1 MSCSTLGMER
11 FCMGRV
17 AVRSIRFERIE
28 PSRLPLFKRCCIIRA
43 SFITLFTVVL
53 YVTGFSQS
61 PPAQSPSPS
70 PHPKV
75 GLVLEGG
82 GALGLAHIGVIEW
95 LEEHRVPVNY
105 VSGTSMGGL
114 VGGLYATGHSAPEI
128 KELIKTIDWD
138 QVLQG
143 QTPYNHYSFRRKQDA
158 AEYPNR
164 LEFGLKKGLQF
175 PEGFNSGQE
184 VMMILDR
191 VALPYSGIKDFNDL
205 PTPFACVSTDL
216 VTNQPYVFR
225 QGSLSLALRSTMSL
239 PGIFDPIR
247 LNGHIFADGGL
258 MDNLPVDVAKSM
270 GADLT
275 IAVHLETAKIS
286 PTESLSSF
294 GVLGR
299 SISVVIAANEL
310 RSMEK
315 ADMLISV
322 PLEKFGS
329 MQYNRVED
337 LIKVGYAAAEA
348 KAALLNTLAVDE
360 PTWQAYLAERAARRL
375 TAPSPQFVEVTGT
388 SKTLANAIENDLK
401 NNIGKPV
408 ETAALQEQL
417 FDLKGQGRFSSFSYQ
432 MVNRDNKFGL
442 LVTATDKPYAPPIVQ
457 PLLLLGGSNFAG
469 VDFSAGARIT
479 FLDFGSYRAE
489 LRNDVIIG
497 SQYGINSQYYR
508 PFSPTSK
515 WFIAPEGFANYLQY
529 PIYQKDIFLA
539 QYRRTSAGAGLEVG
553 YEFGRVAQLS
563 LGYTAAHESLTP
575 KIGDATILP
584 NVSGRFGATELR
596 FALNQVDNPVIPRS
610 GEYANLSASW
620 VDANPGAAHSFPT
633 ANGAVIKFITLNAP
647 SSVYFG
653 ARGGTTFGNEL
664 VGVPL
669 FSLGGSSAFAAY
681 GENELLTDQYYQFQA
696 GYLRRVTKL
705 PVLLGDGLY
714 FNSLFEVGRVF
725 APPFKSQTPGDA
737 VVALIANTIFGPIE
751 FGGAVGATGHR
762 RVFFKLGRIF

>member
-1 MSCSTLGMER
+1 MER
-11 FCMGRV
+11 I
-17 AVRSIRFERIE
+17 AVRSIDEKIGSSLKL
-28 PSRLPLFKRCCIIRA
+28 SRLFIRCGILRA
-43 SFITLFTVVL
+43 SLITLVIVAL
-53 YVTGFSQS
+53 CITGLSQS
-61 PPAQSPSPS
+61 AQPDGGK
-70 PHPKV
+70 KV

-82 GALGLAHIGVIEW
+82 GALGLAHIGVIQW
-95 LEEHRVPVNY
+95 LEEHRVPVTY
-105 VSGTSMGGL
+105 VAGTSMGGL
-114 VGGLYATGHSAPEI
+114 VGGLYATGHSSAEI

-143 QTPYNHYSFRRKQDA
+143 QTPYKNFSFRRKQDA

-191 VALPYSGIKDFNDL
+191 VALPYSEIKDFNEL

-225 QGSLSLALRSTMSL
+225 QGSLSTALRSTMSL

-247 LNGHIFADGGL
+247 WNGHIFADGGL

-275 IAVHLETAKIS
+275 IAVHLETAKVD
-286 PTESLSSF
+286 PKATMSSF

-329 MQYNRVED
+329 LQYNRVEE
-337 LIKVGYAAAEA
+337 LIKIGYAAAEA
-348 KAALLNTLAVDE
+348 KAALLKTLSVDE

-375 TAPSPQFVEVTGT
+375 TAPAPQFVEVTGT
-388 SKTLANAIENDLK
+388 SKTLTKAIENDLK

-408 ETAALQEQL
+408 ETSALQEQL
-417 FDLKGQGRFSSFSYQ
+417 FDVKGQGRFSSFSYQ
-432 MVNRDNKFGL
+432 MTNRGNTPGL
-442 LVTATDKPYAPPIVQ
+442 LVTATEKPYAPPLVQ
-457 PLLLLGGSNFAG
+457 PLLLFGGSNFSG

-497 SQYGINSQYYR
+497 SQYGITTQYYR
-508 PFSPTSK
+508 PFSPSSK
-515 WFIAPEGFANYLQY
+515 WFIAPQGFASYLQY
-529 PIYQKDIFLA
+529 PIYNRDVFLA
-539 QYRRTSAGAGLEVG
+539 QYRRTSVGGGIEVG
-553 YEFGRVAQLS
+553 YEFGRIAQLS
-563 LGYTAAHESLTP
+563 LGYIAAQESLSP

-584 NVSGRFGATELR
+584 NVSGRFGSTTLR
-596 FALNQVDNPVIPRS
+596 FALNAVDNPVIPRT
-610 GEYANLSASW
+610 GEYADITTSW
-620 VDANPGAAHSFPT
+620 VDENPGGAHSFPT
-633 ANGAVIKFITLNAP
+633 ANGAVVKFIKLNTP

-653 ARGGTTFGNEL
+653 ARGGTTFGNQL

-669 FSLGGSSAFAAY
+669 FSLGGPNAFAAY

-696 GYLRRVTKL
+696 GYLRRVAKL
-705 PVLLGDGLY
+705 PVLLGEGLY
-714 FNSLFEVGRVF
+714 FNTLLEGGRVF

-737 VVALIANTIFGPIE
+737 VLALVASTIFGPIE